1 MTFLL
6 TAFICAVLVASWP
19 VERFWIF
26 QTKQRLVRPWLH
38 NLSIAALMVVISA
51 IITAVTWLAMK
62 VAYMYLSPVEQTS
75 DTEVIAYSQDAPR
88 SSGAI
93 EAHTRINAI
102 GCAQDG
108 SDDGVDVVWDD
119 AWFFGD
125 PTVYNPD
132 LAFASGVLAAFA
144 NSESTAYSNGPCK
157 NTELTDFLSQ
167 LGFDDVCTTSYE
179 HRSTVTDNV
188 ATFSSG
194 ATDTVAYTI
203 ATKKIAS
210 PTGEQKTLV
219 AVAVRGSYGSEWLS
233 DFNIA
238 GNPPQGYENDHVGFA
253 AASVVVMAC
262 TG

>member
-1 MTFLL
+1 M
-6 TAFICAVLVASWP
+6 
-19 VERFWIF
+19 
-26 QTKQRLVRPWLH
+26 Q
-38 NLSIAALMVVISA
+38 
-51 IITAVTWLAMK
+51 
-62 VAYMYLSPVEQTS
+62 
-75 DTEVIAYSQDAPR
+75 
-88 SSGAI
+88 
-93 EAHTRINAI
+93 
-102 GCAQDG
+102 
-108 SDDGVDVVWDD
+108 
-119 AWFFGD
+119 
-125 PTVYNPD
+125 
-132 LAFASGVLAAFA
+132 
-144 NSESTAYSNGPCK
+144 

-203 ATKKIAS
+203 ATKKITS